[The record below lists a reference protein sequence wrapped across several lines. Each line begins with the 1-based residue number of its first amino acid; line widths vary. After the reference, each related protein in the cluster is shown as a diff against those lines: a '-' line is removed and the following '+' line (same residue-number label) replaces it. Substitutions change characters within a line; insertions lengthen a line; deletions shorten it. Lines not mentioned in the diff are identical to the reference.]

1 MELDYH
7 VMHYDNAFEE
17 DPIIYKRVEE
27 NLEHPVTAINIDG
40 EYVSGGMRTG
50 QELHTKGIKEIDK
63 LLSWIHEG
71 VLLSAA
77 VFAGSNSNVPKI
89 EDYHNSTGEIVKQFK
104 EDAFRIDQCWAVQY
118 GKGGGVVPHNH
129 FPYALSFVY
138 YVRTPDG
145 CSPLM
150 LDDQTLKVNEGE
162 VLFWNGNVQ
171 HSVPPSNV
179 EGRCVVVGNIL
190 YTP

>member
-71 VLLSAA
+71 CL
-77 VFAGSNSNVPKI
+77 
-89 EDYHNSTGEIVKQFK
+89 
-104 EDAFRIDQCWAVQY
+104 
-118 GKGGGVVPHNH
+118 
-129 FPYALSFVY
+129 
-138 YVRTPDG
+138 
-145 CSPLM
+145 
-150 LDDQTLKVNEGE
+150 
-162 VLFWNGNVQ
+162 
-171 HSVPPSNV
+171 
-179 EGRCVVVGNIL
+179 L
-190 YTP
+190 YTSPSPRDLGCDRMPSCG